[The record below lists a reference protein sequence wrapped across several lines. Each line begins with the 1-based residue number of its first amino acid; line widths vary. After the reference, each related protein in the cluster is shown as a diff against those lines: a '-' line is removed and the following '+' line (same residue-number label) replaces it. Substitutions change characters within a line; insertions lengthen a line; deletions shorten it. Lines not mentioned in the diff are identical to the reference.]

1 MTDRIYY
8 TDPYARE
15 FDAQVQHVESAGDR
29 IAVVLDRT
37 AFYPTSGGQ
46 PFDVG
51 MLGAARVLD
60 VVDEDETRIL
70 HIVDTPLS
78 QGDTVHGVVNWDRR
92 FDHMQQH
99 TGQHML
105 SAAFDALFKART
117 ESFHLGATA
126 ATIDLSRPVTQPEIA
141 AAEDDANRV
150 VWEDREVTIRFEDA
164 EAAAALRLRKEPS
177 RTGRLRLIDIENYDI
192 SACGGTHVSRTGAV
206 GVIAVTAWEKFR
218 GGTRVEFACGGRAA
232 RLLRRLRDTTSA
244 SVKFLSVLPA
254 DLPAAI
260 ERLQGELKDSA
271 RTIRDLQIRLAT
283 HEADRLLAESQD
295 GAVVAVLEGWDQVG
309 LKAIASAVTK
319 RAGVRAVLISSPAP
333 SSIVVARA
341 SDATT
346 DSAAVL
352 KQLVAEFGGK
362 GGGRPDLAQG
372 GGLSGDLN
380 RITAAARRLLRN
392 TP

>member
-1 MTDRIYY
+1 MTHRIYY

-15 FDAQVQHVESAGDR
+15 FDAQVQHVEAAGDR

-78 QGDTVHGVVNWDRR
+78 EGDTVHGVVDWDRR

-105 SAAFDALFKART
+105 SAAFDSLFKART

-126 ATIDLSRPVTQPEIA
+126 ATIDLARPVTQSEIA

-164 EAAAALRLRKEPS
+164 EAVAAMRLRKEPS

-232 RLLRRLRDTTSA
+232 RVLRSLRDTTSA

-260 ERLQGELKDSA
+260 ERLQEELKDSA

-283 HEADRLLAESQD
+283 HEADRLLAESPD
-295 GAVVAVLEGWDQVG
+295 GAVVAVLEGWDQTG
-309 LKAIASAVTK
+309 LKAIASAVTR
-319 RAGVRAVLISSPAP
+319 RAGVRTVLISSPAP
-333 SSIVVARA
+333 SAIVVARA
-341 SDATT
+341 ADATT

-380 RITAAARRLLRN
+380 RITAAARRLLRS